1 MCGSV
6 RRVILSRVKEQLV
19 SLVRLQHLDERI
31 RTQTKRLASIPEEL
45 GEREAAFSAR
55 EAAAEQLEAERKS
68 CLARAQDLEN
78 DVSKHEERIKK
89 LEEQIHGARDAG
101 AVSVAQHEADG
112 LRAKVAAAQ
121 EEALQLLEE
130 ADRYAAERDEA
141 RASVEEERAE
151 LTNFREVVV
160 SDEASLGEALEELQ
174 AERSVLEGPLPTA
187 AKQIYAKVAEARK
200 GRAVAVLRGNSCS
213 GCGGNLPPNEQV
225 KISTANALQTCR
237 ACGRI
242 LVPQEIWAAGAE

>member
-68 CLARAQDLEN
+68 CMARANDLEN
-78 DVSKHEERIKK
+78 DVAQHEGRIQK

-101 AVSVAQHEADG
+101 AVNVAQHEADG
-112 LRAKVAAAQ
+112 LRAKIAAAQ

-130 ADRYAAERDEA
+130 ADRYSGERDTA
-141 RASVEEERAE
+141 RAAVEEERAE
-151 LTNFREVVV
+151 LASFREIVVT
-160 SDEASLGEALEELQ
+160 DEASLSEVLQGLQ
-174 AERSVLEGPLPTA
+174 AERAVLEEPLAAA
-187 AKQIYAKVAEARK
+187 AKQTYAKVAEARN

-213 GCGGNLPPNEQV
+213 GCGANLPPNEQV
-225 KISTANALQTCR
+225 KISAASALHTCR
-237 ACGRI
+237 SCGRI
-242 LVPQEIWAAGAE
+242 LVSQEVWAAGAE